1 MMKILLADDHALFRD
16 GLILNIKQQNIDA
29 EINSSGSYREAL
41 DALKNAPYPE
51 AIILD
56 LDMPDMS
63 WQQGL
68 PLLQKTSPK
77 SKIIIVSAI
86 EDAAVIKQVMN
97 KGVKGYIPKRLE
109 PKVIMAAIKLVLE
122 GGTYLPPQLLKNISD
137 KKTKNKDKKS
147 LLTPRQKEVLQYIA
161 QGLSNKQIAYEM
173 QISEATVKL
182 HINALLKALK
192 ANNRTQALVMAQ
204 KLDIIKG

>member
-1 MMKILLADDHALFRD
+1 MKILLADDHALFRD

-29 EINSSGSYREAL
+29 DIISSGSYREAL
-41 DALKNAPYPE
+41 EALKHTPCPE
-51 AIILD
+51 VIILD
-56 LDMPDMS
+56 LDMPDMN

-68 PLLQKTSPK
+68 SLLQKTSPK

-86 EDAAVIKQVMN
+86 EDGTTIKQVMS
-97 KGVKGYIPKRLE
+97 KGVKGYIPKRLD

-122 GGTYLPPQLLKNISD
+122 GGTYLPPQLLKNIST
-137 KKTKNKDKKS
+137 KTAKNKDKKS

-192 ANNRTQALVMAQ
+192 ANNRTQALIMAQ
-204 KLDIIKG
+204 KLDII

>member
-68 PLLQKTSPK
+68 PLLQKASPK

-137 KKTKNKDKKS
+137 KTTKNKDKKS

-161 QGLSNKQIAYEM
+161 HGLSNKQIAYEM

>member
-1 MMKILLADDHALFRD
+1 MKILLADDHALFRD

>member
-1 MMKILLADDHALFRD
+1 
-16 GLILNIKQQNIDA
+16 
-29 EINSSGSYREAL
+29 
-41 DALKNAPYPE
+41 
-51 AIILD
+51 
-56 LDMPDMS
+56 MPDMS

-137 KKTKNKDKKS
+137 KTTKNKDKKS